1 MCSSDLDKL
10 ILNDAD
16 TIMELTTF
24 SANKQSFAAEEGNND
39 DLAMTLVNFGWLTGQ
54 RYFKENIKN
63 DIRKTLQAEQLQIT
77 DADITPFA
85 IDDGL
90 NDDLDLSRERD
101 LWVVDKQ
108 NRYIFDN
115 VDWDTLSNKH
125 KL

>member
-1 MCSSDLDKL
+1 M
-10 ILNDAD
+10 I
-16 TIMELTTF
+16 
-24 SANKQSFAAEEGNND
+24 SA
-39 DLAMTLVNFGWLTGQ
+39 
-54 RYFKENIKN
+54 RHY
-63 DIRKTLQAEQLQIT
+63 RLQIT